1 MSAIE
6 RLFTAILPSIE
17 HFHLLGYWIAFFG
30 ALAETV
36 LGVGL
41 LLPGSTLLLLLGT
54 LAASGY
60 LDFGDLLWFAVA
72 GAVLGDNVNYW
83 RGARYGQRWT
93 RGGVWFL
100 TPSHFERARF
110 FFRPAWRKKH
120 LSGAFGRAGAGPQP
134 LCAQLAAPSS
144 RRGAFFCGAS
154 RPFAFLPVC
163 LSRSWF

>member
-83 RGARYGQRWT
+83 LGARYGQRWT
-93 RGGVWFL
+93 
-100 TPSHFERARF
+100 
-110 FFRPAWRKKH
+110 
-120 LSGAFGRAGAGPQP
+120 
-134 LCAQLAAPSS
+134 
-144 RRGAFFCGAS
+144 
-154 RPFAFLPVC
+154 
-163 LSRSWF
+163 